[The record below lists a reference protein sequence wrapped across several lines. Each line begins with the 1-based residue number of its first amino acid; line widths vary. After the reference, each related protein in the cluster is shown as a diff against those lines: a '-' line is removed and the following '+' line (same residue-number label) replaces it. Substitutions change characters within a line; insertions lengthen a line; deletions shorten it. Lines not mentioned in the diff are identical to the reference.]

1 MNTSITEN
9 VDIIVFLSMFNNIG
23 VFGQMCLNVQEISL
37 IVSKMCPN
45 VHIFTF
51 GAVTPNMYLAN
62 IILPYLCISFI
73 EKKKALFRVPSTIL
87 LLT

>member
-51 GAVTPNMYLAN
+51 GAVTPITDSNKTRKTERLFLGGTKKMIVIDLTK
-62 IILPYLCISFI
+62 IIEF
-73 EKKKALFRVPSTIL
+73 V
-87 LLT
+87 